1 MAYPQCLRVLKT
13 GSDPAIEA
21 ENMAIS
27 ATPEWAALQ
36 AHATELKATHLRDLF
51 IADPERTEKFIVEAG
66 DLLLD
71 LSRNIITERTVELLT
86 ALAERADVSKW
97 VSIMLKGELVNPT
110 EHAPV
115 SHTLLRSA
123 VDRHALSTTPSTAT
137 TAESKA
143 TDERRV
149 LGETYA
155 QQALRSEPAD
165 ETAVTTDELNALAE
179 LARMESF
186 VHSLQSGEWAGH
198 TNRAIRTVVNL
209 GIGGSHLGP
218 ATAYEALAAFRHS
231 RLRCRFVANVDPV
244 DLNMILQRLDPAE
257 TLFVVVSKS
266 FETPETLMN
275 AQVAR
280 DWIISTLGG
289 AAVKRHFVAVSA
301 SPAVASGCL
310 GIPHENTFAM
320 CDGVGGRFSLAS
332 TASLSFALG
341 VGFANFRQMLQGM
354 RIVDKHFGDHPLRS
368 NAPVLMGLLAVWYRN
383 FWDLPSRVILPYSQ
397 RLHAMPAYLQQL
409 EMESNGKKVRI
420 DGRAV
425 DHHTSPVVWGG
436 AGTNGQHSFHQML
449 HQGSTVVPADFIV
462 FANPD
467 TDVAALPHT
476 ARHHDT
482 LVANCLAQASA
493 LAFGSDE
500 QDTHREL
507 PGNRPATLIIAPR
520 LTPSIFGQLVALY
533 EHQVV
538 VQGVVWDINSFD
550 QFGVEHGKQLA
561 ESLLEDLCHSRS
573 YNDGHNDEH
582 DSSHKH
588 DPATG
593 SSLCRIMQLRKESKK
608 LNSI

>member
-1 MAYPQCLRVLKT
+1 MLTV
-13 GSDPAIEA
+13 GSAVEA

-51 IADPERTEKFIVEAG
+51 MADPERTEKFIVEAG

-97 VSIMLKGELVNPT
+97 VSTMLKGELVNPT

-123 VDRHALSTTPSTAT
+123 VDGHAVSTEAAT
-137 TAESKA
+137 
-143 TDERRV
+143 
-149 LGETYA
+149 
-155 QQALRSEPAD
+155 
-165 ETAVTTDELNALAE
+165 ETAVTTDGLTALAE
-179 LARMESF
+179 SARMESF
-186 VHSLQSGEWAGH
+186 VHSLLSGEWTGH
-198 TNRAIRTVVNL
+198 TNEAIRTVVNL

-218 ATAYEALAAFRHS
+218 ATAYEALAAFHHP

-244 DLNMILQRLDPAE
+244 DLNTTLQRLDPAE

-280 DWIISTLGG
+280 DWIINTLGG
-289 AAVKRHFVAVSA
+289 AAVERHFVAVSA
-301 SPAVASGCL
+301 SSAVASGCL

-332 TASLSFALG
+332 TAGLSFALG
-341 VGFANFRQMLQGM
+341 VGFGNFRQMLQGM
-354 RIVDKHFGDHPLRS
+354 RIVDEHFGDHPLRS

-383 FWDLPSRVILPYSQ
+383 FWDLPSRVVLPYSQ

-409 EMESNGKKVRI
+409 EMESNGKKARI
-420 DGRAV
+420 DGQAV
-425 DHHTSPVVWGG
+425 DYHTSPVVWGG
-436 AGTNGQHSFHQML
+436 VGTNGQHSFHQML

-493 LAFGSDE
+493 LAFGSDA
-500 QDTHREL
+500 QDAHREL

-533 EHQVV
+533 EHQVA
-538 VQGVVWDINSFD
+538 VQGVVWGINSFD

-561 ESLLEDLCHSRS
+561 ESVLADLCHSRS
-573 YNDGHNDEH
+573 YNDEH
-582 DSSHKH
+582 DDKH
-588 DPATG
+588 GSGRKYDPAIRA
-593 SSLCRIMQLRKESKK
+593 SLRRIMRLRKGPEK
-608 LNSI
+608 LDSI